1 MPASAPVSHIRT
13 ARPQQVIKQSSNY
26 PKHILPAG
34 RASHAIRQSLLEPSN
49 ETSHSSCTLSGFNL
63 TRSSLEYYRINDHS
77 CWSPQTIPA
86 SQCSNSHGKCVD
98 VPNKLWIISP
108 TRQEIRKWVTKF
120 YAINIKRNIL
130 ALVWGG
136 V

>member
-63 TRSSLEYYRINDHS
+63 TRSSLEYYSINDHS

-86 SQCSNSHGKCVD
+86 SPVQQLSWKMRGRAQQTLDH
-98 VPNKLWIISP
+98 
-108 TRQEIRKWVTKF
+108 
-120 YAINIKRNIL
+120 
-130 ALVWGG
+130 
-136 V
+136 

>member
-1 MPASAPVSHIRT
+1 MKPHTPAALCRDS
-13 ARPQQVIKQSSNY
+13 
-26 PKHILPAG
+26 ILQD
-34 RASHAIRQSLLEPSN
+34 HLLNITELMII
-49 ETSHSSCTLSGFNL
+49 HVGLLKLFL
-63 TRSSLEYYRINDHS
+63 LR
-77 CWSPQTIPA
+77 
-86 SQCSNSHGKCVD
+86 QCSNSHGKCED

-120 YAINIKRNIL
+120 YAIDIKRNIL